1 MNSTAETPRIL
12 VVDDERIVAQDISES
27 LQHMGFHVVGV
38 AQSGP
43 QAIEMAMSLRPD
55 LIMMDIVLQGEMD
68 GIQAAAIIREKLNTP
83 CVFLTAYSDPGVL
96 ERAKT
101 TEPAGYIVKPF
112 EEAGLRSTVEIALYK
127 VKAERDLRAS
137 RECLSTTLMSIG
149 EGVIS
154 TNAMGGIQFINPE
167 AIRLTGWEQNE
178 ATGRHIEEIFR
189 IFDHNTKLRAPNP
202 AIEAIR
208 SRTICPGGSNTVL
221 MRADEQTISVDHSG
235 APMMDATGTVTGAVL
250 VFRDVTRA
258 RHAEN
263 ELLRY
268 KDHLEE
274 LVGERTV
281 EMQKTNERLTS
292 EVKVRRRTERALEY
306 RVNMQNLIGSISS
319 DFLNLKPSDNDD
331 GILSALNRI
340 GDFLKVD
347 STFVFEYSEDGKHTS
362 MSHLWCEEARLARC
376 KRLFQNLSVDKFP
389 WWQLQAN
396 NQNHIYVRR
405 PEELPSEALN
415 EREVM
420 RSYGTR
426 TLLAVPMREG
436 SRLLGFFGLHTKN
449 EERVWVKEDLTFLQ
463 MCSDILLRA
472 ITRRRSEDEKERLQ
486 QQLAHSQK
494 MEAVGKLSGGIAHD
508 FNNMLLPI
516 IGYSDMLLDTLEPED
531 PRSRDITEI
540 RKAAERAA
548 SLTRQLLAFSRKQ
561 VISKSV
567 FDIND
572 AIDNMK
578 NMLKP
583 IIGEDIV
590 LSTHLAPV
598 GITVKADLGQIEQVI
613 MNLVIN
619 ARDSMREGGAIT
631 IRTGQIPATDDSLS
645 LISETQ
651 PRGQYVFVEVADTGC
666 GMDEDLIARI
676 FEPFY
681 TTKGLDG
688 TGLGLSVVY
697 GILEQHKGGVSVS
710 STPRQGTTF
719 RVYLP
724 ASSQAAPAKVTV
736 ENNRGPR
743 HRGHGQR
750 ILLVEDEAGVSKF
763 VTEALRKSGYHV
775 TSASTLRDARQTF
788 EEEEGRFDLVFSDAV
803 LPDGNGIELLD
814 EVLSARP
821 DIRGLL
827 SSGYTDKHSVN
838 ELLKQRSIS
847 FLQKPYSLPLLV
859 STVGEIMKSEVPI
872 LKAEV

>member
-1 MNSTAETPRIL
+1 MNTKAARIL

-27 LQHMGFHVVGV
+27 LQNMGFEIVGV
-38 AQSGP
+38 AQSGL
-43 QAIEMAMSLRPD
+43 QAIDLAVTLRPD

-68 GIQAAAIIREKLNTP
+68 GIQAAGIIREKVDIP

-96 ERAKT
+96 ERAKA

-127 VKAERDLRAS
+127 VKAERDLRES
-137 RECLSTTLMSIG
+137 REWFSTTLMSIG

-154 TNAMGGIQFINPE
+154 TSPNGCIQFMNPE
-167 AIRLTGWEQNE
+167 AERLTGWDREKAVGE
-178 ATGRHIEEIFR
+178 HIEEVFR
-189 IFDHNTKLRAPNP
+189 IFDHTTNLRASNS
-202 AIEAIR
+202 AMAAIR
-208 SRTICPGGSNTVL
+208 SGTISMGSSTTVL
-221 MRADEQTISVDHSG
+221 MRADEQTMSVDHSG
-235 APMMDATGTVTGAVL
+235 APIKNAAGEVAGAVL

-274 LVGERTV
+274 LVQERTS
-281 EMQKTNERLTS
+281 EIQKTNEQLTG

-306 RVNMQNLIGSISS
+306 RANMQNLISSISS
-319 DFLNLKPSDNDD
+319 GFLNLKPSESDD
-331 GILSALNRI
+331 GLNSALKRI
-340 GDFLKVD
+340 GEFLKVNAA
-347 STFVFEYSEDGKHTS
+347 FVFEYSEDGKSAS
-362 MSHLWCEEARLARC
+362 MSHLWCDEERLSRF
-376 KRLFQNLSVDKFP
+376 RRFFQNLSTDKFP

-396 NQNHIYVRR
+396 SQNYIYVRK

-420 RSYGTR
+420 RSHGTK
-426 TLLAVPMREG
+426 TILAVPMREG
-436 SRLLGFFGLHTKN
+436 SRLLGFFGLHTD
-449 EERVWVKEDLTFLQ
+449 EVDRSWVKEDLTFLQ

-472 ITRRRSEDEKERLQ
+472 ITRRRSEEEKERLQ
-486 QQLAHSQK
+486 LQLAHSQK

-531 PRSRDITEI
+531 PRSRDIQEI

-548 SLTRQLLAFSRKQ
+548 ALTRQLLAFSKKQ
-561 VISKSV
+561 VISKSI

-572 AIDNMK
+572 AIHNME

-583 IIGEDIV
+583 IIGEDV
-590 LSTHLAPV
+590 YLNTHLTP
-598 GITVKADLGQIEQVI
+598 GGLIVKADIGQIEQVI

-619 ARDSMREGGAIT
+619 ARDSMKEGGSIT
-631 IRTGQIPATDDSLS
+631 VRTGEMSATDEKLS

-651 PRGQYVFVEVADTGC
+651 PRGQYIFVEVTDTGC
-666 GMDEDLIARI
+666 GMDEDLVARI

-697 GILEQHKGGVSVS
+697 GILEQHNGGISVKSELGKG
-710 STPRQGTTF
+710 TNF

-724 ASSQAAPAKVTV
+724 ASSQALPAAPDKNEPA
-736 ENNRGPR
+736 PPA
-743 HRGHGQR
+743 HRGQGQR
-750 ILLVEDEAGVSKF
+750 ILLVEDEVGVSKF
-763 VTEALRKSGYHV
+763 VTEALRKNGYHV
-775 TSASTLRDARQTF
+775 TSASSIRDAKKTF
-788 EEEEGRFDLVFSDAV
+788 ASHEGQFDMVFSDAV

-814 EVLSARP
+814 EVLTARP

-838 ELLKQRSIS
+838 EMLKQRTIS
-847 FLQKPYSLPLLV
+847 FLQKPYSLPVLV
-859 STVGEIMKSEVPI
+859 RTVGEIMEKEEPVI
-872 LKAEV
+872 LKAEE